1 MSDGN
6 PAQTFIHMCFALA
19 GAGIVMWGAQQVCDD
34 KMDYAKCIAS
44 GKVSA
49 TNTKEKIAAACAAKH
64 DPTNGKG
71 TKKSMYIMYGGFG
84 IIAGSVLILWILNS
98 FFGQGGGYSQYR

>member
-1 MSDGN
+1 
-6 PAQTFIHMCFALA
+6 MCFALA

-34 KMDYAKCIAS
+34 KMDYAKCVAGGAS
-44 GKVSA
+44 KQS
-49 TNTKEKIAAACAAKH
+49 CAAKH
-64 DPTNGKG
+64 DPTNGNG

-84 IIAGSVLILWILNS
+84 VIAGSVLILWILNS